1 MIEFIY
7 TILVLCNSHNPEYPP
22 EIKYDSLTKERVDY
36 ITNYY
41 DTLTTNKVYTYTI
54 DSVGYVKKI

>member
-7 TILVLCNSHNPEYPP
+7 TVLVLCNSHNPEYPHK
-22 EIKYDSLTKERVDY
+22 IKYDSLTKERVDY

-54 DSVGYVKKI
+54 DSVAYKKKI

>member
-7 TILVLCNSHNPEYPP
+7 TVLVLCNSHNPEHPHQ
-22 EIKYDSLTKERVDY
+22 IKYDSLTKERVDY